1 MLTVFIVLL
10 ENVICFGSL
19 SNPNPN
25 PSQKFEF
32 TSSTCVATLLL
43 SIISPSGTVS
53 WDSHQLSTLTSTIL
67 KSSPITS
74 SLLDMLYDP
83 VNVQHDIVARTTCVS
98 LMKTL
103 HRIRPNQFESDLI
116 ATPSGLNRLVDLL
129 SHDSEICFESVRNE
143 IVLLMI
149 DLTRSSEVT
158 RKLVAFNEGFDRL
171 FSIIDHEGGVT
182 GGSIVVSDCLTL
194 ANNLVLDDGA
204 MLMLQ
209 SASTLTQL
217 PKLLDVRRGEEF
229 LSNGGEINGLIDDE
243 DDAHIKRLLGGDDGT
258 DDANGTEHERARPKL
273 TEAEINIML
282 LAISLIEK
290 SICEGNGDQNAMHSR
305 QTSLTSNKP
314 LLKAVIDIALHFDE
328 SNRDGLLVPEKIQ
341 NAALLLLA
349 NICDNAPDS
358 VRDEVANSRV
368 TDNTTVIDRLLEIA
382 AFTNFPSLHLTPLI
396 IENVIISVRTILTPN
411 TSSTLILHALAP
423 PPPMDD
429 DADGIVLSK
438 EPVTK
443 VLIDKLR

>member
-1 MLTVFIVLL
+1 MKMLTVFIVLL

-243 DDAHIKRLLGGDDGT
+243 DDAHIKRLLGGDDG
-258 DDANGTEHERARPKL
+258 H
-273 TEAEINIML
+273 
-282 LAISLIEK
+282 
-290 SICEGNGDQNAMHSR
+290 
-305 QTSLTSNKP
+305 
-314 LLKAVIDIALHFDE
+314 
-328 SNRDGLLVPEKIQ
+328 
-341 NAALLLLA
+341 
-349 NICDNAPDS
+349 APVS
-358 VRDEVANSRV
+358 ME
-368 TDNTTVIDRLLEIA
+368 
-382 AFTNFPSLHLTPLI
+382 
-396 IENVIISVRTILTPN
+396 
-411 TSSTLILHALAP
+411 
-423 PPPMDD
+423 
-429 DADGIVLSK
+429 
-438 EPVTK
+438 
-443 VLIDKLR
+443 